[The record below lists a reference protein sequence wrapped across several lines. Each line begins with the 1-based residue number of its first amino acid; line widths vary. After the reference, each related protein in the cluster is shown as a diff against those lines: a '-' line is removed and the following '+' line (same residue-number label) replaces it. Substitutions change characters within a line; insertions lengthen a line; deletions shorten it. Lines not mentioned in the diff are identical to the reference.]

1 MKFKWSFLPDIFWD
15 LYFAKCSQFESKP
28 RDVWDYLLKFTLRH
42 ISSYRTDNLN
52 YHLLWYHKSRM
63 IKALNLVSI
72 KRENSLSMIEL
83 HPSNMGRDDEATQKY
98 NSYCTQYTSG
108 RSPRMPTNH
117 GNKCRY
123 FVLWSFWLVKIT
135 SSTLK
140 LARTSKFYPFYKQTR
155 LKNCT
160 HRASR
165 HRPFCKVRPQWKW
178 WWASNFSYFMKS

>member
-1 MKFKWSFLPDIFWD
+1 
-15 LYFAKCSQFESKP
+15 
-28 RDVWDYLLKFTLRH
+28 
-42 ISSYRTDNLN
+42 
-52 YHLLWYHKSRM
+52 M

-140 LARTSKFYPFYKQTR
+140 LARTSKFYPFYKQSHSPDIP
-155 LKNCT
+155 NVF
-160 HRASR
+160 
-165 HRPFCKVRPQWKW
+165 RPSLCCLINLRGQTELPGEGSHSNSGFIYRPVLIYTTQ
-178 WWASNFSYFMKS
+178 ATVLE

>member
-1 MKFKWSFLPDIFWD
+1 
-15 LYFAKCSQFESKP
+15 
-28 RDVWDYLLKFTLRH
+28 
-42 ISSYRTDNLN
+42 
-52 YHLLWYHKSRM
+52 M

-83 HPSNMGRDDEATQKY
+83 HPSNMGRNDEATQKY

-155 LKNCT
+155 WKIVLTVRRVTARFAKWDPSGNDDEQAT
-160 HRASR
+160 YHISWS
-165 HRPFCKVRPQWKW
+165 HSPDIPNDIEWIFRPSLCCLISIVLRGQTELPGEGSH
-178 WWASNFSYFMKS
+178 SN